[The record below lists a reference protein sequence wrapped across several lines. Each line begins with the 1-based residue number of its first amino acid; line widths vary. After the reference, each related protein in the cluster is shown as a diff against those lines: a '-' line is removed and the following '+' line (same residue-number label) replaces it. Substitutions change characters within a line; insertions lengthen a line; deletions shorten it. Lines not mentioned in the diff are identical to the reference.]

1 MRITSKTRWQNKINH
16 WVFVSMLLLVCGLV
30 AFLSVRYNYLAD
42 WTHNNRNSL
51 SKTSVEL
58 IRALDPPPTFT
69 IYAPESGPA
78 RQIITDVV
86 TQYQQAEPRI
96 ELKYINPEL
105 EPDLM
110 RELNLNSNNALQV
123 TLKDKSEFVRQLNE
137 QEITNAIQRLARSND
152 RWLVFVDGHGER
164 KPDGDANHDLGDL
177 GKQLTKKGIDYRRM
191 NLSETP
197 AIPQNVA
204 AIVIASPQV
213 NYLPGEIEL
222 IKNYLAE
229 GGNLLWFTEPE
240 ASTNLSAIADY
251 LGLVFIPG
259 TVHDQFTLAQRINDP
274 RFIVVARYPKL
285 STNDDFEKA
294 TLFPYAQA
302 IEIRNSDPWQSM
314 PVLSSSAQS
323 WVALTGE
330 PMEAPTIKQSFDI
343 GFALV
348 RDVELPADIAKIT
361 DTKVS
366 NKQRILVIGDG
377 DFLSNQYQGN
387 AGNLDLG
394 LRFVNWVLHDDQFI
408 SIPARTARDIKLE
421 FNDTSKIVIGLGF
434 LLVIPLLLA
443 GTGIRIWLVRR
454 KH

>member
-1 MRITSKTRWQNKINH
+1 MRITSKTRWQNKLNH
-16 WVFVSMLLLVCGLV
+16 WVFVSMMLLVCGLI
-30 AFLSVRYNYLAD
+30 AFLSVRYNYVAD

-51 SKTSVEL
+51 SQASVEL
-58 IRALDPPPTFT
+58 IRALDTPPTFT
-69 IYAPESGPA
+69 IFAPESGPA
-78 RQIITDVV
+78 REIITDVV
-86 TQYQQAEPRI
+86 EQYQQASPGI
-96 ELKYINPEL
+96 GLKYINPEL

-110 RELNLNSNNALQV
+110 RDLNISNNNALQV
-123 TLKDKSEFVRQLNE
+123 TLNGKSEFVRQLNE
-137 QEITNAIQRLARSND
+137 QEITNAIQRLARSRD

-164 KPDGDANHDLGDL
+164 KPDGVANYDLGEW
-177 GKQLTKKGIDYRRM
+177 GKQLSKKGINFRQM
-191 NLSETP
+191 KLSETP
-197 AIPQNVA
+197 VIPKNVA

-213 NYLPGEIEL
+213 NYLTGEIEVL
-222 IKNYLAE
+222 KNYLAE

-251 LGLVFIPG
+251 LGLTFIPG

-274 RFIVVARYPKL
+274 RFIVVASYPRL
-285 STNDDFEKA
+285 GTNDDFQKA
-294 TLFPYAQA
+294 SLFPYAQA
-302 IEIRNSDPWQSM
+302 IDIRNSDPWQSM
-314 PVLSSSAQS
+314 PVLSSSSQS

-330 PMEAPTIKQSFDI
+330 PMKAPTNKQSFDI
-343 GFALV
+343 GVALV
-348 RDVELPADIAKIT
+348 RDVELPADIAESK
-361 DTKVS
+361 DTKVTS
-366 NKQRILVIGDG
+366 KQRILVIGDG

-421 FNDTSKIVIGLGF
+421 FSETSKIAIGLGF